1 MTTKSD
7 LEALLN
13 KRQLWRA
20 GDSHRQA
27 FDDSLSTGFS
37 NLDALL
43 PQGGWPRNALVE
55 LLCADEGV
63 GQIQLL
69 IPALRMLTQRRRQWI
84 AWINPPHMPY
94 APALNDAGVV
104 LDHLL
109 MIRTKD
115 REESLWA
122 AEQCIQSRACS
133 AVLTWPGKGIPAK
146 AVRRIQVACKSY
158 GVWGLLFRSA
168 NEHVLPSPAP
178 FRILLTSESHTIA
191 EDGVIHRHL
200 GIEVFK
206 RAGGWAHPK
215 ITVPLDLGQ
224 PLEGID
230 QFNLSGQWPAIQSIT
245 MRDDEQAF
253 EGPASDLAA
262 TASALPK
269 VHTERHH
276 ELSKPLT
283 STTDRSEDASHR
295 TPAQT
300 LSSKV
305 IRHSLKAL
313 GSTHQNPA
321 PIQSVSQEIH

>member
-1 MTTKSD
+1 
-7 LEALLN
+7 
-13 KRQLWRA
+13 
-20 GDSHRQA
+20 
-27 FDDSLSTGFS
+27 
-37 NLDALL
+37 
-43 PQGGWPRNALVE
+43 
-55 LLCADEGV
+55 
-63 GQIQLL
+63 
-69 IPALRMLTQRRRQWI
+69 
-84 AWINPPHMPY
+84 
-94 APALNDAGVV
+94 
-104 LDHLL
+104 

-178 FRILLTSESHTIA
+178 FRVLLTSESHTIA

-230 QFNLSGQWPAIQSIT
+230 QFNLSAQWPAIQSIT
-245 MRDDEQAF
+245 MRDNEQAF